1 MTYGGAQTVD
11 RRESKR
17 IDAQVPVNMNPPNTS
32 SVISGR
38 TQDISIGGMKVKT
51 EITPTP
57 FQIRDEVIFLVS
69 QNYFKFRGQGEILWT
84 SPTGGTVGI
93 KFTQLDEEARRS
105 LDEFLSLFVHVPTSN
120 H

>member
-1 MTYGGAQTVD
+1 MTNGGTQTVD
-11 RRESKR
+11 RRDSKR
-17 IDAQVPVNMNPPNTS
+17 IDAHVPINMNPPNTS

-38 TQDISIGGMKVKT
+38 TQDISISGMKVKT

-69 QNYFKFRGQGEILWT
+69 QDYFKFHGEGEILWT
-84 SPTGGTVGI
+84 SPMGGTVGI

-105 LDEFLSLFVHVPTSN
+105 LDEFLSLFVPVPSN